1 MLMRISTLGRKK
13 IFQVF
18 VFLAFFAGL
27 TKSSAQ
33 CPTVINPNQTFCDTQ
48 IPTVGNLNAANIGG
62 GVRWYANAIGGVA
75 LSVTTGLIN
84 GEDYFADDN
93 SGSCGVRQKVVVT
106 INSTPRPIG
115 NSFQGPCVED
125 LNDATLQDFDVTG
138 SNIKWY
144 SNSSGGSPLPLTT
157 IIVNG
162 TTYYASQTDPVTGC
176 ESLRKAV
183 QAKIGLVPTPTGDPT
198 QDFCNDPNNIPTIGS
213 LVASG
218 SNNWYESNG
227 SSSPL
232 DLTTPL
238 VNGEDYYATT
248 VDPPC
253 ESITRFRVDVT
264 LLKLN
269 DAGVNGGRS
278 ICVSSLSTTAPF
290 DLYNLLGGIPDKT
303 GTWSGPLSTINGYQG
318 TVDVSSLTLVG
329 TYTFDY
335 NVTSALCAPATSS
348 VIITVLPLPT
358 VSISSNLTLCS
369 GSNGTVTFTGTPNA
383 TVTYT
388 VNGGSNQTIVLNASG
403 TATINR
409 TFTSTT
415 TYSLVSVASSG
426 TPSCSQ
432 AQSGT
437 VTITVLPLPTVSIS
451 SNSTICSGSSATV
464 TFTGTPNAIVTY
476 TVNGG
481 VNQTIVLNAFG
492 AATVTNTYNST
503 TTFSLVSVA
512 YATIPVCSQSQ
523 SGTVVITVIPQP
535 TVTISANQSICPN
548 GSATVTFTGTPNAT
562 VTYTVN
568 GGSNQTIVLNASGT
582 ASIINTYSVNTTIS
596 LVSIATGTT
605 PVCSRPQSGTS
616 TITILP
622 LPSVVISSNS
632 TICSGSSATVN
643 FTGTPNATV
652 TYKINGGNNQTIVLN
667 ASGSASLVNTYNSTT
682 TISLVSVASSGT
694 PSCSQPQV
702 GTVTITVIPLPIVTL
717 SNNVNVCP
725 NGSATVTFTGTPNAT
740 VTYNVNGGSNQTIV
754 LNSSGTATITN
765 TYSTTTTYNLVSITS
780 ATTPAC
786 PQPQTGSVIVT
797 VIPLPTVVISGN
809 VTVCPNGSA
818 TVTFTGT
825 PNATVTYTVNG
836 GANQTILL
844 NASGTATVANTY
856 TTTTIFSLVSV
867 STLGNPSCSQTQT
880 GSVTVT
886 VKNLPVVSIAANTD
900 ICVGGS
906 ATVTFTGTP
915 NATVTYT
922 VNGGV
927 SQTIILNNTGVAT
940 ITNTYSSTT
949 VFALVSVAS
958 NGTPNCSQ
966 PQTGTATITVV
977 PLPTVTLS
985 SNTTVCSGS
994 SATVTFTGTPNAI
1007 VTYKINNGSNQTIVL
1022 NNSGTATLTNTY
1034 SSTTLF
1040 TLVSIATSGSP
1051 GCVVPQSG
1059 SITITVKPLPTV
1071 AISADTT
1078 ICSGSSAI
1086 VTFTGTPNATV
1097 TYNING
1103 GASQTIVLNNSGS
1116 ATITNTYSVNTTY
1129 NLVSIAS
1136 SGLPACPQPQSGKM
1150 TITVSPLPV
1159 VSISSNATIC
1169 SGSSATVTFTGT
1181 PNSTVTY
1188 TVNEGDNETIVLDS
1202 SGTATITDT
1211 YTKSSDFALVSVS
1224 LGGGSG
1230 CSQLQQGQVSIEVV
1244 PLPVVSITSS
1254 DTTVCS
1260 GSSATVTFEG
1270 TPDAIVTYSVNGGS
1284 NQTIVLDDS
1293 GIASITATYSVT
1305 TVYALIDVTLAGLSN
1320 CGQPQTE
1327 TITINVEPLPVV
1339 TISSNTTICIG
1350 SSATVTFTG
1359 TPNATVTYTVNGG
1372 ANQTIVLDNLGT
1384 ATIVDTYSVN
1394 TTYSLVSVASLST
1407 PVCVQPQTGSMAI
1420 TVSPPPTVTISS
1432 SQTICSGQSATITFT
1447 GTPNATVTYLVD
1459 EEDTGTIVLDASGLA
1474 TITDTYTKGSTYTLV
1489 SVTSAGTSGCTLPVT
1504 GEVTIDVVPLPVVSI
1519 ESDATTICSGL
1530 SATVTFIGTPDT
1542 IVTYTI
1548 NGGSNQTITL
1558 DDSGS
1563 ASIVNNYVV
1572 TTTFTLVSA
1581 ALSGN
1586 SSCSQPQSGDITINV
1601 EPLPTV
1607 TIGVNQTIC
1616 SGDNASITFTGTPNA
1631 TVTYTI
1637 NGGTNQTIIL
1647 DNLGSAILSNSYT
1660 STTVISL
1667 VDIATAG
1674 SPGCSNPQTGTITI
1688 TVLPLPTATITADTN
1703 VCSGSNAIITITGT
1717 PNATVVYK
1725 VNKGNEETIVLDT
1738 NGIAIINSTI
1748 TDTTVYDLVNV
1759 KDSGVP
1765 SCSKPLTE
1773 SVTIAINPLPTA
1785 TVTSSPTVCLGTN
1798 TAITFTGTPNSIV
1811 TYIINGGNN
1820 QTIAIGASGSA
1831 VLNTSLNVT
1840 STFTLV
1846 SVTLANPPSC
1856 TQLLSAS
1863 TTSTVTQPPVAG
1875 SNASLSIC
1883 SESTPQDLFLLL
1895 GSNAQ
1900 PGGTWSPTLASGTG
1914 VFNPLLDTAGSYVYT
1929 VAGTPPCVN
1938 DTALVTVTITPAA
1951 NAGTNTQVDLCSNA
1965 DSVDLLTLLGGTPQ
1979 SGGTWSPALISGT
1992 GIFDP
1997 SKDSAGIYTYTVGG
2011 TAPCLNTS
2019 ATVTITITPGLN
2031 AGNSGTATFCL
2042 DSAPKDLFLS
2052 LGGTPQVGGTWSPAL
2067 ASGTGVFN
2075 PVIDKSGVYTY
2086 AFSGTEPCSNDTATV
2101 TVTVNPLPDAGE
2113 NAAASICSNVDSK
2126 DLFTFLG
2133 GTPQAGGTWSP
2144 ALASG
2149 SGIFNPAIDKA
2160 GVYTYTVGN
2169 PFCNPDSADVTVT
2182 IVPGPDA
2189 GVSGN
2194 ITFCATNAP
2203 QDLFLS
2209 LGGTPQV
2216 GGTWS
2221 PSLASGTGV
2230 FNPAVDNAGVYT
2242 YTFEGNQPCD
2252 DDTATVTVKVDPI
2265 ANAGTFVGTQN
2276 VCNSAGNFNLFTLLS
2291 GNQIGGVWTDV
2302 NNQTISNPID
2312 VSKLSPNTYSYT
2324 YTITNSCGSDSE
2336 TVQFTILTNPVLA
2349 AANIAVSSSNC
2360 KGNNVTVTLSNMVD
2374 GNYTINYNLSL
2385 ANVLANQ
2392 NANVNIVNGSGTFT
2406 INATDISNI
2415 GTTRVTFLSITNI
2428 TTTCITLINPNVS
2441 ADFILK
2447 PSPNLEGKNIVI
2459 DDICIGGSLK
2469 VVISGATAGLVD
2481 GNYQFAYSIPNATP
2495 TIGNS
2500 GTVTIA
2506 DGSGQFTVPASYFTN
2521 AGDYNF
2527 TITSITNLTSGC
2539 NNLSEDASA
2548 AFQVFPIPDVSG
2560 ATINAASACLN
2571 FSNEVFITGAINL
2584 SDGIYTINYQL
2595 SGANS
2600 STSSSSVTFV
2610 NGRGSFIIPAT
2621 DLNTSGNVT
2630 ITVTQLTSNVSQCG
2644 ASASAINPFTFVV
2657 TELETPEIVTKGNEF
2672 CDADNPTIADL
2683 SANVT
2688 TPGTIVWYDVPNG
2701 GQALND
2707 TDLLEDGNTYYGAV
2721 RSTSGCESIIRL
2733 EVIVDLNKCDDVLI
2747 PDGFSPNGDKINDE
2761 FVIKNIENKYP
2772 NYRLEIYNRYGAILY
2787 KGNRNTPN
2795 WDGTTTQGGIKF
2807 GDSKVPV
2814 GVYFY
2819 ILEFNDGTTKPKQG
2833 RLYLSR

>member
-18 VFLAFFAGL
+18 AFLAFFGGL

-33 CPTVINPNQTFCDTQ
+33 CPTVINPNQTFCDIQ
-48 IPTVGNLNAANIGG
+48 SPTVANLVATNNGG
-62 GVRWYANAIGGVA
+62 GVRWYANATGGTA
-75 LSVTTGLIN
+75 LSNASGLIN
-84 GEDYFADDN
+84 NEDYFADDN
-93 SGSCGVRQKVVVT
+93 TGACGVRQKVTVT
-106 INSTPRPIG
+106 IYSAPTGQN
-115 NSFQGPCVED
+115 FQGVCVD
-125 LNDATLQDFDVTG
+125 VASDAKISSLIATG
-138 SNIKWY
+138 NNVKWY
-144 SNSSGGSPLPLTT
+144 DTSNGVVALSPSTVLTDNK
-157 IIVNG
+157 I
-162 TTYYASQTDPVTGC
+162 YYASQTNPNTGC
-176 ESLRKAV
+176 ETSRLNV
-183 QAKIGLVPTPTGDPT
+183 FVNVGVVPLPTGDPT
-198 QDFCNDPNNIPTIGS
+198 QEFCNIPGS
-213 LVASG
+213 PPTLADIVATG
-218 SNNWYESNG
+218 SKIWYPT
-227 SSSPL
+227 SSSASPL
-232 DLTTPL
+232 PL
-238 VNGEDYYATT
+238 STVLVDGQSYFATST
-248 VDPPC
+248 DPPC
-253 ESITRFRVDVT
+253 ESLTRFEVMVT
-264 LLKLN
+264 LLKPN
-269 DAGVNGGRS
+269 DAGTNGSRS
-278 ICVSSLSTTAPF
+278 ICVSNLGTTPPF
-290 DLYNLLGGIPDKT
+290 DLYNLLGGTPDNT
-303 GTWSGPLSTINGYQG
+303 GVWTGPLSTINGYQG
-318 TVDVSSLTLVG
+318 TVDVSSLSLAGSPYTF
-329 TYTFDY
+329 TYT
-335 NVTSALCAPATSS
+335 VSSATCAPATST
-348 VIITVLPLPT
+348 VVITVLPLPT

-409 TFTSTT
+409 AFTSTT

-451 SNSTICSGSSATV
+451 SNSTICTGSSATV
-464 TFTGTPNAIVTY
+464 TFTGTPNATVTY

-481 VNQTIVLNAFG
+481 NNQTIVLNASG
-492 AATVTNTYNST
+492 TATVTNTYNAT
-503 TTFSLVSVA
+503 TTFALVSIA
-512 YATIPVCSQSQ
+512 SATAPVCTQLQ

-582 ASIINTYSVNTTIS
+582 ASIINTYSVNTTFS

-906 ATVTFTGTP
+906 ASVTFTGTP

-1040 TLVSIATSGSP
+1040 TLVSIVTSGSP

-1078 ICSGSSAI
+1078 ICSGSSAT

-1136 SGLPACPQPQSGKM
+1136 SGVPACPQPQSGKM

-1407 PVCVQPQTGSMAI
+1407 PVCVQPQTGSMTI

-1674 SPGCSNPQTGTITI
+1674 SPGCSNPQIGTITI

-1997 SKDSAGIYTYTVGG
+1997 TKDSAGIYTYTVGG

-2019 ATVTITITPGLN
+2019 ATVTITISPGLN

-2042 DSAPKDLFLS
+2042 DCAPKDLFLS

-2203 QDLFLS
+2203 KDLFLS

-2221 PSLASGTGV
+2221 PPLASGTGV

-2406 INATDISNI
+2406 INATDIPNI

-2688 TPGTIVWYDVPNG
+2688 TSGTIVWYDVPTG

-2707 TDLLEDGNTYYGAV
+2707 ADLLEDGNIYYGAV
-2721 RSTSGCESIIRL
+2721 RSTSGCESIIRI

>member
-1 MLMRISTLGRKK
+1 
-13 IFQVF
+13 
-18 VFLAFFAGL
+18 
-27 TKSSAQ
+27 
-33 CPTVINPNQTFCDTQ
+33 
-48 IPTVGNLNAANIGG
+48 
-62 GVRWYANAIGGVA
+62 
-75 LSVTTGLIN
+75 LIN
-84 GEDYFADDN
+84 NEDYFADDN
-93 SGSCGVRQKVVVT
+93 SGSCGTRQKVVVT
-106 INSTPRPIG
+106 INSTPRPTG
-115 NSFQGPCVED
+115 NSFQGPCVES

-144 SNSSGGSPLPLTT
+144 SNSSGGSPLLLTT

-198 QDFCNDPNNIPTIGS
+198 QDFCNDPNNIPTVGS

-227 SSSPL
+227 SSTPL

-264 LLKLN
+264 LVKPN
-269 DAGVNGGRS
+269 DAGTNGSRS
-278 ICVSSLSTTAPF
+278 ICVSDLATTLPF
-290 DLYNLLGGIPDKT
+290 DLYKLLGGSPDKT

-318 TVDVSSLTLVG
+318 TVNVSSLSLAGSPYTF
-329 TYTFDY
+329 TYT
-335 NVTSALCAPATSS
+335 VSSATCAPATST
-348 VIITVLPLPT
+348 VVITVLPLPT

-426 TPSCSQ
+426 IPSCSQ
-432 AQSGT
+432 VQSGSA
-437 VTITVLPLPTVSIS
+437 TITVLPLPTVTIS
-451 SNSTICSGSSATV
+451 TNSTICSGSSATV
-464 TFTGTPNAIVTY
+464 TFTGTPNATVTY

-481 VNQTIVLNAFG
+481 NNQTIVLNALG
-492 AATVTNTYNST
+492 TATVTNTYNAT
-503 TTFSLVSVA
+503 TTFALVSIA
-512 YATIPVCSQSQ
+512 SATAPVCTQPQ

-535 TVTISANQSICPN
+535 TVTISASQSICPN

-568 GGSNQTIVLNASGT
+568 GGGNQTIVLNASGT
-582 ASIINTYSVNTTIS
+582 ASIINTYSVNTTFS

-682 TISLVSVASSGT
+682 TISLVSIASSGT

-867 STLGNPSCSQTQT
+867 STSGNPSCSQTQT

-927 SQTIILNNTGVAT
+927 NQTIILNNAGVAT

-1071 AISADTT
+1071 TISADTT
-1078 ICSGSSAI
+1078 ICSGSSAT

-1103 GASQTIVLNNSGS
+1103 GASQTIVLNNSGT

-1129 NLVSIAS
+1129 NLVSITS
-1136 SGLPACPQPQSGKM
+1136 SGVPACPQPQSGKM
-1150 TITVSPLPV
+1150 TITVSPLPFV
-1159 VSISSNATIC
+1159 TISSNATIC

-1181 PNSTVTY
+1181 PNATVTY
-1188 TVNEGDNETIVLDS
+1188 TVNEGDNETIVLNS

-1224 LGGGSG
+1224 LGGSSG
-1230 CSQLQQGQVSIEVV
+1230 CSQPQQGQVSIEVV

-1254 DTTVCS
+1254 ETTVCS

-1305 TVYALIDVTLAGLSN
+1305 TVYVLVDVTLAGLSN

-1384 ATIVDTYSVN
+1384 ASIVDTYSVN

-1407 PVCVQPQTGSMAI
+1407 PVCNQPQAGTMTI

-1459 EEDTGTIVLDASGLA
+1459 EEDTETIVLDVSGLA

-1504 GEVTIDVVPLPVVSI
+1504 GEVAIDVVPLPVVSI

-1548 NGGSNQTITL
+1548 NGGNNQTITL

-1563 ASIVNNYVV
+1563 ASIVNTYVA

-1581 ALSGN
+1581 ALSGS

-1631 TVTYTI
+1631 TVTYTV
-1637 NGGTNQTIIL
+1637 NGGSNQTIIL
-1647 DNLGSAILSNSYT
+1647 DNLGSAILSNAYT

-1667 VDIATAG
+1667 VDIATIG

-1703 VCSGSNAIITITGT
+1703 VCLGSSATITISGT

-1725 VNKGNEETIVLDT
+1725 VNNGNEETIVLDT
-1738 NGIAIINSTI
+1738 NGTAIINSTI
-1748 TDTTVYDLVNV
+1748 TATTVYDLVSV

-1773 SVTIAINPLPTA
+1773 SVTIAVNPLPTA
-1785 TVTSSPTVCLGTN
+1785 TVSSSPTVCSGTN
-1798 TAITFTGTPNSIV
+1798 TTVTFTGTPNSIV
-1811 TYIINGGNN
+1811 TYTINGGNN

-1840 STFTLV
+1840 STYMLL

-1856 TQLLSAS
+1856 TQSLSAS

-1914 VFNPLLDTAGSYVYT
+1914 VFNPLLDSAGSYVYT

-1965 DSVDLLTLLGGTPQ
+1965 DSVDLVTLLGGTPQ
-1979 SGGTWSPALISGT
+1979 SGGTWSPALTSGI

-2011 TAPCLNTS
+2011 TAPCLNVS

-2052 LGGTPQVGGTWSPAL
+2052 LGGTPQVGGTWSPPL

-2075 PVIDKSGVYTY
+2075 PAIDQSGLYTY

-2113 NAAASICSNVDSK
+2113 NASASICSNVDFK
-2126 DLFTFLG
+2126 DLFTFLE
-2133 GTPQAGGTWSP
+2133 GTPQVGGTWSP

-2149 SGIFNPAIDKA
+2149 TGIFNPAVDKA

-2189 GVSGN
+2189 GLSGN
-2194 ITFCATNAP
+2194 VTFCATNAP

-2216 GGTWS
+2216 GGTWT
-2221 PSLASGTGV
+2221 PTLASGTGV
-2230 FNPAVDNAGVYT
+2230 FNPAIDIAGVYT

-2265 ANAGTFVGTQN
+2265 ANAGTFIGIQN
-2276 VCNSAGNFNLFTLLS
+2276 VCNSIGNFDLFSSLS
-2291 GNQIGGVWTDV
+2291 GHQIGGVWTDS
-2302 NNQTISNPID
+2302 NNQTVSSPVD
-2312 VSKLSPNTYSYT
+2312 VSKLSPNTYTYT

-2349 AANIAVSSSNC
+2349 AANIAISSSNC

-2374 GNYTINYNLSL
+2374 GSYTINYNLSL

-2406 INATDISNI
+2406 INATDVPNI

-2447 PSPNLEGKNIVI
+2447 PSPNLETKNIVI
-2459 DDICIGGSLK
+2459 EDICIGSPLK

-2500 GTVTIA
+2500 GTVAIA

-2527 TITSITNLTSGC
+2527 TISSISNLTSGC

-2672 CDADNPTIADL
+2672 CDADNPSIADL

-2688 TPGTIVWYDVPNG
+2688 TSGTIVWYDVPTG

-2707 TDLLEDGNTYYGAV
+2707 ADLLEDGNTYYGAV
-2721 RSTSGCESIIRL
+2721 RSTSGCESKIRL

-2772 NYRLEIYNRYGAILY
+2772 NYKLEIYNRYGAILY

-2807 GDSKVPV
+2807 GDSTVPV

>member
-1 MLMRISTLGRKK
+1 
-13 IFQVF
+13 
-18 VFLAFFAGL
+18 
-27 TKSSAQ
+27 
-33 CPTVINPNQTFCDTQ
+33 
-48 IPTVGNLNAANIGG
+48 
-62 GVRWYANAIGGVA
+62 
-75 LSVTTGLIN
+75 LIN
-84 GEDYFADDN
+84 NEDYFADDN
-93 SGSCGVRQKVVVT
+93 SGSCGTRQKVVVT
-106 INSTPRPIG
+106 INSTPRPTG
-115 NSFQGPCVED
+115 NSFQGPCVES

-144 SNSSGGSPLPLTT
+144 SNSSGGSPLLLTT

-198 QDFCNDPNNIPTIGS
+198 QDFCNDPNNIPTVGS

-227 SSSPL
+227 SSTPL

-264 LLKLN
+264 LVKPN
-269 DAGVNGGRS
+269 DAGTNGSRS
-278 ICVSSLSTTAPF
+278 ICVSDLATTLPF
-290 DLYNLLGGIPDKT
+290 DLYKLLGGSPDKT

-318 TVDVSSLTLVG
+318 TVNVSSLSLVG
-329 TYTFDY
+329 SPYTFTYT
-335 NVTSALCAPATSS
+335 VSSATCAPATST
-348 VIITVLPLPT
+348 VVITVLPLPT

-409 TFTSTT
+409 TFSSTT

-426 TPSCSQ
+426 IPSCSQ
-432 AQSGT
+432 VQSGSA
-437 VTITVLPLPTVSIS
+437 TITVLPLPTVTIS
-451 SNSTICSGSSATV
+451 TNSTICSGSSATV
-464 TFTGTPNAIVTY
+464 TFTGTPNATVTY

-481 VNQTIVLNAFG
+481 NNQTIVLNALG
-492 AATVTNTYNST
+492 TATVTNTYNAT
-503 TTFSLVSVA
+503 TTFALVSIA
-512 YATIPVCSQSQ
+512 SATAPVCTQPQ

-535 TVTISANQSICPN
+535 TVTISASQSICPN

-568 GGSNQTIVLNASGT
+568 GGGNQTIVLNASGT
-582 ASIINTYSVNTTIS
+582 ASIINTYSVNTTFS

-682 TISLVSVASSGT
+682 TISLVSIASSGT
-694 PSCSQPQV
+694 PSCSQPQL

-867 STLGNPSCSQTQT
+867 STSGNPSCSQTQT

-927 SQTIILNNTGVAT
+927 NQTIILNNAGVAT

-1071 AISADTT
+1071 TISADTT
-1078 ICSGSSAI
+1078 ICSGSSAT

-1103 GASQTIVLNNSGS
+1103 GASQTIVLNNSGT

-1129 NLVSIAS
+1129 NLVSITS
-1136 SGLPACPQPQSGKM
+1136 SGVPACPQPQSGKM
-1150 TITVSPLPV
+1150 TITVSPLPFV
-1159 VSISSNATIC
+1159 TISSNATIC

-1181 PNSTVTY
+1181 PNATVTY
-1188 TVNEGDNETIVLDS
+1188 TVNEGDNETIVLNS

-1224 LGGGSG
+1224 LGGSSG
-1230 CSQLQQGQVSIEVV
+1230 CSQPQQGQVSIEVV

-1254 DTTVCS
+1254 ETTVCS

-1305 TVYALIDVTLAGLSN
+1305 TVYVLVDVTLAGLSN

-1384 ATIVDTYSVN
+1384 ASIVDTYSVN

-1407 PVCVQPQTGSMAI
+1407 PVCNQPQAGTMTI

-1489 SVTSAGTSGCTLPVT
+1489 SVTSAGSSGCTLPVT
-1504 GEVTIDVVPLPVVSI
+1504 GEVAIDVVPLPVVSI

-1548 NGGSNQTITL
+1548 NGGNNQTITL

-1563 ASIVNNYVV
+1563 ASIVNTYVA

-1631 TVTYTI
+1631 TVTYTV
-1637 NGGTNQTIIL
+1637 NGGSNQTIIL
-1647 DNLGSAILSNSYT
+1647 DNLGSAILSNAYT

-1667 VDIATAG
+1667 VDIATIG

-1703 VCSGSNAIITITGT
+1703 VCLGSSATITISGT

-1725 VNKGNEETIVLDT
+1725 VNNGNEETIVLDT
-1738 NGIAIINSTI
+1738 NGTAIINSTI
-1748 TDTTVYDLVNV
+1748 TATTVYDLVSV

-1773 SVTIAINPLPTA
+1773 SVTIAVNPLPTA
-1785 TVTSSPTVCLGTN
+1785 TVSSSPTVCSGTN
-1798 TAITFTGTPNSIV
+1798 TTVTFTGTPNSIV
-1811 TYIINGGNN
+1811 TYTINGGNN

-1840 STFTLV
+1840 STYMLL

-1856 TQLLSAS
+1856 TQSLSAS

-1914 VFNPLLDTAGSYVYT
+1914 VFNPLLDSAGSYVYT

-1965 DSVDLLTLLGGTPQ
+1965 DSVDLVTLLGGTPQ
-1979 SGGTWSPALISGT
+1979 SGGTWSPALTSGI

-2011 TAPCLNTS
+2011 TAPCLNVS

-2052 LGGTPQVGGTWSPAL
+2052 LGGTPQVGGTWSPPL

-2075 PVIDKSGVYTY
+2075 PAIDQSGLYTY

-2113 NAAASICSNVDSK
+2113 NASASICSNVDFK

-2133 GTPQAGGTWSP
+2133 GTPQVGGTWSP

-2149 SGIFNPAIDKA
+2149 TGIFNPAVDKA

-2189 GVSGN
+2189 GLSGN
-2194 ITFCATNAP
+2194 VTFCATNAP

-2216 GGTWS
+2216 GGTWT
-2221 PSLASGTGV
+2221 PTLASGTGV
-2230 FNPAVDNAGVYT
+2230 FNPAIDIAGVYT

-2265 ANAGTFVGTQN
+2265 ANAGTFIGIQN
-2276 VCNSAGNFNLFTLLS
+2276 VCNSIGNFDLFSSLS
-2291 GNQIGGVWTDV
+2291 GHQIGGVWTDS
-2302 NNQTISNPID
+2302 NNQTVSSPVD
-2312 VSKLSPNTYSYT
+2312 VSKLSPNTYTYT

-2349 AANIAVSSSNC
+2349 AANIAISSSNC

-2374 GNYTINYNLSL
+2374 GSYTINYNLSL

-2406 INATDISNI
+2406 INATDVPNI

-2447 PSPNLEGKNIVI
+2447 PSPNLETKNIVI
-2459 DDICIGGSLK
+2459 DDICIGSPLK

-2500 GTVTIA
+2500 GTVAIA

-2527 TITSITNLTSGC
+2527 TITSISNLTSGC

-2688 TPGTIVWYDVPNG
+2688 TPGTIVWYDVPTG